1 MYITVLE
8 IGNEVAAYD
17 GDKMIGS
24 VRINSKN
31 AFENE
36 LPVLFVLKLIME

>member
-1 MYITVLE
+1 LE

-17 GDKMIGS
+17 GDKMIGAA
-24 VRINSKN
+24 RINSEN

-36 LPVLFVLKLIME
+36 LPVF